1 MLKLVHMRPER
12 RRPLTYHAGI
22 AGQANLVTSGHLE
35 SRTIPLETL
44 FGQQSPPKNQ
54 LVVLFANIKGEIL
67 TGVLFYQN
75 PSSHGEAPIVRV
87 RGLGPDK
94 RVMEEATGVPQ

>member
-75 PSSHGEAPIVRV
+75 PSSHGEAPIVWV
-87 RGLGPDK
+87 DK
-94 RVMEEATGVPQ
+94 PNFYSSC